1 MLSNINDNQV
11 NIDLRVLLPY
21 DIPLSYFIITYNL
34 ASQYFSISLNIISY
48 KNSKLHKLP
57 MSLKNYIL
65 TIIYDFISPQESLRR
80 HLIKADNIK
89 PFIHPLA

>member
-1 MLSNINDNQV
+1 MISNINDNQV

-34 ASQYFSISLNIISY
+34 ASQSLNIISY

-57 MSLKNYIL
+57 RSLKNHIA
-65 TIIYDFISPQESLRR
+65 TIIYDSISPQEPLRR